1 MRLPTRGKA
10 DDATS
15 DQLLQTAGRAY
26 SCIPRETMRVLILHM
41 RYWPEATGTGPLVT
55 ELAEDLA
62 TAGEN
67 VVVVTSEPHYG
78 LQEIPAEF
86 RGGLIHRTMKSGV
99 TVYRTWAP
107 VAHVGSALGRG
118 LDYAAYTVL
127 ASLAAISLGPVDII
141 LCVAPPVTV
150 GFSGWVVSLLRKC
163 PMVFNAQDIWPDGLI
178 SMGRIQSRI
187 LIAAFGRIERLVYR
201 ASSRITVVSE
211 EMRQNVMSKGVAAGR
226 VEVIPNWVDTE
237 RVHPVEGPNPFRN
250 ELGLDG
256 SFVVLFAGNVGYAAG
271 LDSVL
276 AAAGLLRSERR
287 MCFLIVGEGSAKADL
302 LRAAE
307 REGLTNV
314 RFLPTQPS
322 EVFSS
327 LLGAGDVG
335 LVPLRE
341 GMGALS
347 VPSKAYAIMAGGR
360 PILAAV
366 PTDSDVRRL
375 VAEAG
380 CGVCVPAEDPQ
391 ALAAAVLR
399 MASEPDK
406 LKEYGRSARSY
417 VVERYSRAI
426 MTSRY
431 RKLLGEV
438 IEAGKRTGDP

>member
-1 MRLPTRGKA
+1 
-10 DDATS
+10 
-15 DQLLQTAGRAY
+15 
-26 SCIPRETMRVLILHM
+26 MRVLILHM

-62 TAGEN
+62 AAGED
-67 VVVVTSEPHYG
+67 VVVVTSVPHYG
-78 LQEIPAEF
+78 LPEIPAEF
-86 RGGLIHRTMKSGV
+86 RGGLIHRALKSGV
-99 TVYRTWAP
+99 TVYRTLAP

-150 GFSGWVVSLLRKC
+150 GFSGWVVGFLRKC
-163 PMVFNAQDIWPDGLI
+163 PTVFNAQDIWPDGLI
-178 SMGRIQSRI
+178 SMGRIHNRV
-187 LIAAFGRIERLVYR
+187 LIAVFRRLEQLVYR
-201 ASSRITVVSE
+201 TSNRITVVSE
-211 EMRQNVMSKGVAAGR
+211 GMRKNVLSKGVAAGR
-226 VEVIPNWVDTE
+226 VQVIPNWVDTE
-237 RVHPVEGPNPFRN
+237 RIHPVEGPNPFRN
-250 ELGLDG
+250 ELALGE

-271 LDSVL
+271 LESVL
-276 AAAGLLRSERR
+276 AAAGLLRGEPRI
-287 MCFLIVGEGSAKADL
+287 CFLIVGEGSAKADL

-322 EVFSS
+322 GILSNV
-327 LLGAGDVG
+327 LGAGDVG

-341 GMGALS
+341 GMGAVS

-360 PILAAV
+360 PVLAAV
-366 PTDSDVRRL
+366 PTDSEIRHL
-375 VAEAG
+375 VAEAK
-380 CGVCVPAEDPQ
+380 CGVCVPAEEPQ
-391 ALAAAVLR
+391 ALAEAVLR
-399 MASEPDK
+399 LAGEPDR
-406 LKEYGRSARSY
+406 LTEYGRNARSY

-438 IEAGKRTGDP
+438 IEAGKRTSKP

>member
-1 MRLPTRGKA
+1 
-10 DDATS
+10 
-15 DQLLQTAGRAY
+15 
-26 SCIPRETMRVLILHM
+26 MRVLILHM

-62 TAGEN
+62 AAGED

-86 RGGLIHRTMKSGV
+86 RGGLIHRTLKSGV
-99 TVYRTWAP
+99 TVYRTLAP

-150 GFSGWVVSLLRKC
+150 GFSGWVVGFLRKC
-163 PMVFNAQDIWPDGLI
+163 PTVFNAQDIWPDGLI
-178 SMGRIQSRI
+178 SMGRIHNRV
-187 LIAAFGRIERLVYR
+187 LIALFRRVEQLVYR
-201 ASSRITVVSE
+201 TSKRITVVSE
-211 EMRQNVMSKGVAAGR
+211 GMRKNVLSKGVAAGR
-226 VEVIPNWVDTE
+226 VQVIPNWVDTE
-237 RVHPVEGPNPFRN
+237 RIHPVEGPNPFRN
-250 ELGLDG
+250 ELALGE

-271 LDSVL
+271 LESVL
-276 AAAGLLRSERR
+276 AAAGLLRGEPRI
-287 MCFLIVGEGSAKADL
+287 CFLIVGEGSAKADL

-307 REGLTNV
+307 WEGLTNV

-322 EVFSS
+322 GILSNV
-327 LLGAGDVG
+327 LGAGDVG

-341 GMGALS
+341 GMGAVS

-360 PILAAV
+360 PVLAAV
-366 PTDSDVRRL
+366 PTDSEIRHL
-375 VAEAG
+375 VAEAK
-380 CGVCVPAEDPQ
+380 CGVCVPAEEPQ
-391 ALAAAVLR
+391 ALAEAVRRL
-399 MASEPDK
+399 ANEPDK
-406 LKEYGRSARSY
+406 LKEYGRNARSY

-438 IEAGKRTGDP
+438 IEAGKRTSKP

>member
-1 MRLPTRGKA
+1 
-10 DDATS
+10 
-15 DQLLQTAGRAY
+15 
-26 SCIPRETMRVLILHM
+26 MRVLILHM

-62 TAGEN
+62 AAGED
-67 VVVVTSEPHYG
+67 VVVVTSVPHYG
-78 LQEIPAEF
+78 LPEIPAEF
-86 RGGLIHRTMKSGV
+86 RGGLIHRALKSGV
-99 TVYRTWAP
+99 TVYRTLAP

-150 GFSGWVVSLLRKC
+150 GFSGWVVGFLRKC
-163 PMVFNAQDIWPDGLI
+163 PTVFNAQDIWPDGLI
-178 SMGRIQSRI
+178 SMGRIHNQV
-187 LIAAFGRIERLVYR
+187 LIAVLRRLEQLVYR
-201 ASSRITVVSE
+201 TSNRITVVSE
-211 EMRQNVMSKGVAAGR
+211 GMRKNVLSKGVAAGR
-226 VEVIPNWVDTE
+226 VQVIPNWVDTE
-237 RVHPVEGPNPFRN
+237 RIHPVEGPNPFRN
-250 ELGLDG
+250 ELALGE

-271 LDSVL
+271 LESVL
-276 AAAGLLRSERR
+276 AAAGLLRGEPRI
-287 MCFLIVGEGSAKADL
+287 CFLIVGEGSAKADL

-322 EVFSS
+322 GILSNV
-327 LLGAGDVG
+327 LGAGDVG

-341 GMGALS
+341 GMGAVS

-360 PILAAV
+360 PVLAAV
-366 PTDSDVRRL
+366 PTDSEIRHL
-375 VAEAG
+375 VAEAK
-380 CGVCVPAEDPQ
+380 CGVCVPAEEPQ
-391 ALAAAVLR
+391 ALAEAVLR
-399 MASEPDK
+399 MASEPDR
-406 LKEYGRSARSY
+406 LKEYGRNARSY

-438 IEAGKRTGDP
+438 IEAGKRTSKP

>member
-1 MRLPTRGKA
+1 
-10 DDATS
+10 
-15 DQLLQTAGRAY
+15 
-26 SCIPRETMRVLILHM
+26 MRVLILHM

-62 TAGEN
+62 AAGED
-67 VVVVTSEPHYG
+67 VVVVTSVPHYG
-78 LQEIPAEF
+78 LPEIPAEF
-86 RGGLIHRTMKSGV
+86 RGGLIHKALKSGV
-99 TVYRTWAP
+99 TVYRTLAP

-150 GFSGWVVSLLRKC
+150 GFSGWVVGFLRKC
-163 PMVFNAQDIWPDGLI
+163 PTVFNAQDIWPDGLI
-178 SMGRIQSRI
+178 SMGRIHNQV
-187 LIAAFGRIERLVYR
+187 LIAVLRRLEQLVYR
-201 ASSRITVVSE
+201 TSNRITVVSE
-211 EMRQNVMSKGVAAGR
+211 GMRKNVLSKGVAAGR
-226 VEVIPNWVDTE
+226 VQVIPNWVDTE
-237 RVHPVEGPNPFRN
+237 RIHPVEGPNPFRN
-250 ELGLDG
+250 ELALGE

-271 LDSVL
+271 LESVL
-276 AAAGLLRSERR
+276 AAAGLLRGEPRI
-287 MCFLIVGEGSAKADL
+287 CFLIVGEGSAKADL

-322 EVFSS
+322 GILSNV
-327 LLGAGDVG
+327 LGAGDVG

-341 GMGALS
+341 GMGAVS

-360 PILAAV
+360 PVLAAV
-366 PTDSDVRRL
+366 PTDSEIRHL
-375 VAEAG
+375 VAEAK
-380 CGVCVPAEDPQ
+380 CGVCVPAEEPQ
-391 ALAAAVLR
+391 ALAEAVLR
-399 MASEPDK
+399 LAGEPDR
-406 LKEYGRSARSY
+406 LTEYGRNARSY

-438 IEAGKRTGDP
+438 IEAGKRTSKP

>member
-1 MRLPTRGKA
+1 
-10 DDATS
+10 
-15 DQLLQTAGRAY
+15 
-26 SCIPRETMRVLILHM
+26 MRVLILHM

-62 TAGEN
+62 AAGED
-67 VVVVTSEPHYG
+67 VVVVTSVPHYG
-78 LQEIPAEF
+78 LPEIPAEF
-86 RGGLIHRTMKSGV
+86 RGGLIHRALKSGV
-99 TVYRTWAP
+99 TVYRTLAP

-150 GFSGWVVSLLRKC
+150 GFSGWVVGFLRKC
-163 PMVFNAQDIWPDGLI
+163 PTVFNAQDIWPDGLI
-178 SMGRIQSRI
+178 SMGRIHNQV
-187 LIAAFGRIERLVYR
+187 LIAVLRRLEQLVYR
-201 ASSRITVVSE
+201 TSNRITVVSE
-211 EMRQNVMSKGVAAGR
+211 GMRKNVLSKGVAAGR
-226 VEVIPNWVDTE
+226 VQVIPNWVDTE
-237 RVHPVEGPNPFRN
+237 RIHPVEGPNPFRN
-250 ELGLDG
+250 ELALGE

-271 LDSVL
+271 LESVL
-276 AAAGLLRSERR
+276 AAAGLLRGEPRI
-287 MCFLIVGEGSAKADL
+287 CFLIVGEGSAKADL

-322 EVFSS
+322 GILSNV
-327 LLGAGDVG
+327 LGAGDVG

-341 GMGALS
+341 GMGAVS

-366 PTDSDVRRL
+366 PTDSEIREL
-375 VAEAG
+375 VAEAK
-380 CGVCVPAEDPQ
+380 CGVCVPAEEPQ
-391 ALAAAVLR
+391 ALAEAVLR
-399 MASEPDK
+399 LAGEPDR
-406 LKEYGRSARSY
+406 LKEYGRNARSY

-438 IEAGKRTGDP
+438 IEAGKRTSKP

>member
-1 MRLPTRGKA
+1 
-10 DDATS
+10 
-15 DQLLQTAGRAY
+15 
-26 SCIPRETMRVLILHM
+26 MRVLILHM

-62 TAGEN
+62 AAGED
-67 VVVVTSEPHYG
+67 VVVVTSVPHYG
-78 LQEIPAEF
+78 LPEIPAEF
-86 RGGLIHRTMKSGV
+86 RGGLIHRALKSGV
-99 TVYRTWAP
+99 TVYRTLAP

-150 GFSGWVVSLLRKC
+150 GFSGWVVGFLRKC
-163 PMVFNAQDIWPDGLI
+163 PTVFNAQDIWPDGLI
-178 SMGRIQSRI
+178 SMGRIHNQV
-187 LIAAFGRIERLVYR
+187 LIAVFRRLEQLVYR
-201 ASSRITVVSE
+201 TSNRITVVSE
-211 EMRQNVMSKGVAAGR
+211 GMRKNVLSKGVAAGR
-226 VEVIPNWVDTE
+226 VQVIPNWVDTE
-237 RVHPVEGPNPFRN
+237 RIHPVEGPNPFRN
-250 ELGLDG
+250 ELALGE

-271 LDSVL
+271 LESVL
-276 AAAGLLRSERR
+276 AAAGLLRGEPRI
-287 MCFLIVGEGSAKADL
+287 CFLIVGEGSAKADL

-322 EVFSS
+322 GILSNV
-327 LLGAGDVG
+327 LGAGDVG

-341 GMGALS
+341 GMGAVS

-360 PILAAV
+360 PVLAAV
-366 PTDSDVRRL
+366 PTDSEIRHL
-375 VAEAG
+375 VAEAK
-380 CGVCVPAEDPQ
+380 CGVCVPAEEPQ
-391 ALAAAVLR
+391 ALAEAVLR
-399 MASEPDK
+399 LAGEPDR
-406 LKEYGRSARSY
+406 LKEYGRNARSY

-438 IEAGKRTGDP
+438 IEAGKRTSKP

>member
-1 MRLPTRGKA
+1 
-10 DDATS
+10 
-15 DQLLQTAGRAY
+15 
-26 SCIPRETMRVLILHM
+26 MRVLILHM

-62 TAGEN
+62 AAGED
-67 VVVVTSEPHYG
+67 VVVVTSVPHYG
-78 LQEIPAEF
+78 LPEIPAEF
-86 RGGLIHRTMKSGV
+86 RGGLIHRALKSGV
-99 TVYRTWAP
+99 TVYRTLAP

-150 GFSGWVVSLLRKC
+150 GFSGWVVGFLRKC
-163 PMVFNAQDIWPDGLI
+163 PTVFNAQDIWPDGLI
-178 SMGRIQSRI
+178 SMGRIHNQV
-187 LIAAFGRIERLVYR
+187 LIAVLRRLEQLVYR
-201 ASSRITVVSE
+201 TSNRITVVSE
-211 EMRQNVMSKGVAAGR
+211 GMRKNVLSKGVAAGR
-226 VEVIPNWVDTE
+226 VQVIPNWVDTE
-237 RVHPVEGPNPFRN
+237 RIHPVEGPNPFRN
-250 ELGLDG
+250 ELALGE

-271 LDSVL
+271 LESVL
-276 AAAGLLRSERR
+276 AAAGLLRGEPRI
-287 MCFLIVGEGSAKADL
+287 CFLIVGEGSAKADL

-322 EVFSS
+322 GILSNV
-327 LLGAGDVG
+327 LGAGDVG

-341 GMGALS
+341 GMGAVS

-366 PTDSDVRRL
+366 PTDSEIRHL
-375 VAEAG
+375 VAEAK

-391 ALAAAVLR
+391 ALAEAVLR
-399 MASEPDK
+399 LAGEPDR
-406 LKEYGRSARSY
+406 LKEYGRNARSY

-438 IEAGKRTGDP
+438 IEAGKRTSKP

>member
-1 MRLPTRGKA
+1 
-10 DDATS
+10 
-15 DQLLQTAGRAY
+15 
-26 SCIPRETMRVLILHM
+26 MRVLILHM

-62 TAGEN
+62 AAGED
-67 VVVVTSEPHYG
+67 VVVVTSVPHYG
-78 LQEIPAEF
+78 LPEIPAEF
-86 RGGLIHRTMKSGV
+86 RGGLIHRALKSGV
-99 TVYRTWAP
+99 TVYRTLAP

-150 GFSGWVVSLLRKC
+150 GFSGWVVGFLRKC
-163 PMVFNAQDIWPDGLI
+163 PTVFNAQDIWPDGLI
-178 SMGRIQSRI
+178 SMGRIHNQV
-187 LIAAFGRIERLVYR
+187 LIAVLRRLEQLVYR
-201 ASSRITVVSE
+201 TSNRITVVSE
-211 EMRQNVMSKGVAAGR
+211 GMRKNVLSKGVAAGR
-226 VEVIPNWVDTE
+226 VQVIPNWVDTE
-237 RVHPVEGPNPFRN
+237 RIHPVEGPNPFRN
-250 ELGLDG
+250 ELALGE

-271 LDSVL
+271 LESVL
-276 AAAGLLRSERR
+276 AAAGLLRGEPRI
-287 MCFLIVGEGSAKADL
+287 CFLIVGEGSAKADL

-322 EVFSS
+322 GILSNV
-327 LLGAGDVG
+327 LGAGDVG

-341 GMGALS
+341 GMGAVS

-360 PILAAV
+360 PVLAAV
-366 PTDSDVRRL
+366 PTDSEIRHL
-375 VAEAG
+375 VAEAK

-391 ALAAAVLR
+391 ALAEAVRRL
-399 MASEPDK
+399 ANEPDK
-406 LKEYGRSARSY
+406 LKEYGRNARSY

-438 IEAGKRTGDP
+438 IEAGKRTSKP

>member
-1 MRLPTRGKA
+1 
-10 DDATS
+10 
-15 DQLLQTAGRAY
+15 
-26 SCIPRETMRVLILHM
+26 MRVLILHM

-62 TAGEN
+62 AAGED
-67 VVVVTSEPHYG
+67 VVVVTSVPHYG
-78 LQEIPAEF
+78 LPEIPAEF
-86 RGGLIHRTMKSGV
+86 RGGLIHRALKSGV
-99 TVYRTWAP
+99 TVYRTLAP

-150 GFSGWVVSLLRKC
+150 GFSGWVVGFLRKC
-163 PMVFNAQDIWPDGLI
+163 PTVFNAQDIWPDGLI
-178 SMGRIQSRI
+178 SMGRIHNQV
-187 LIAAFGRIERLVYR
+187 LIAVLRRLEQLVYR
-201 ASSRITVVSE
+201 TSNRITVVSE
-211 EMRQNVMSKGVAAGR
+211 GMRKNVLSKGVAAGR
-226 VEVIPNWVDTE
+226 VQVIPNWVDTE
-237 RVHPVEGPNPFRN
+237 RIHPVEGPNPFRN
-250 ELGLDG
+250 ELALGE

-271 LDSVL
+271 LESVL
-276 AAAGLLRSERR
+276 AAAGLLRGEPRI
-287 MCFLIVGEGSAKADL
+287 CFLIVGEGSAKADL

-322 EVFSS
+322 GILSNV
-327 LLGAGDVG
+327 LGAGDVG

-341 GMGALS
+341 GMGAVS

-360 PILAAV
+360 PVLAAV
-366 PTDSDVRRL
+366 PTDSEIRHL
-375 VAEAG
+375 VAEAK
-380 CGVCVPAEDPQ
+380 CGVCVPAEEPQ
-391 ALAAAVLR
+391 ALAEAVLR
-399 MASEPDK
+399 LAGEPDR
-406 LKEYGRSARSY
+406 LTEYGRNARSY

-438 IEAGKRTGDP
+438 IEAGKRTSKP

>member
-1 MRLPTRGKA
+1 
-10 DDATS
+10 
-15 DQLLQTAGRAY
+15 
-26 SCIPRETMRVLILHM
+26 MRVLILHM

-62 TAGEN
+62 AAGED
-67 VVVVTSEPHYG
+67 VVVVTSVPHYG
-78 LQEIPAEF
+78 LPEIPAEF
-86 RGGLIHRTMKSGV
+86 RGGLIHRALKSGV
-99 TVYRTWAP
+99 TVYRTLAP

-150 GFSGWVVSLLRKC
+150 GFSGWVVGFLRKC
-163 PMVFNAQDIWPDGLI
+163 PTVFNAQDIWPDGLI
-178 SMGRIQSRI
+178 SMGRIHNQV
-187 LIAAFGRIERLVYR
+187 LIAVFRRLEQLVYR
-201 ASSRITVVSE
+201 TSNRITVVSE
-211 EMRQNVMSKGVAAGR
+211 GMRKNVLSKGVAAGR
-226 VEVIPNWVDTE
+226 VQVIPNWVDTE
-237 RVHPVEGPNPFRN
+237 RIHPVEGPNPFRN
-250 ELGLDG
+250 ELALGE

-271 LDSVL
+271 LESVL
-276 AAAGLLRSERR
+276 AAAGLLRGEPRI
-287 MCFLIVGEGSAKADL
+287 CFLIVGEGSAKADL

-322 EVFSS
+322 GILSNV
-327 LLGAGDVG
+327 LGAGDVG

-341 GMGALS
+341 GMGAVS

-360 PILAAV
+360 PVLAAV
-366 PTDSDVRRL
+366 PTDSEIRHL
-375 VAEAG
+375 VAEAK
-380 CGVCVPAEDPQ
+380 CGVCVPAEEPQ
-391 ALAAAVLR
+391 ALAEAVLR
-399 MASEPDK
+399 MASEPDR
-406 LKEYGRSARSY
+406 LKEYGRNARSY

-438 IEAGKRTGDP
+438 IEAGKRTSKP

>member
-1 MRLPTRGKA
+1 
-10 DDATS
+10 
-15 DQLLQTAGRAY
+15 
-26 SCIPRETMRVLILHM
+26 MRVLILHM

-62 TAGEN
+62 AAGED
-67 VVVVTSEPHYG
+67 VVVVTSVPHYG
-78 LQEIPAEF
+78 LPEIPAEF
-86 RGGLIHRTMKSGV
+86 RGGLIHRALKSGV
-99 TVYRTWAP
+99 TVYRTLAP

-150 GFSGWVVSLLRKC
+150 GFSGWVVGFLRKC
-163 PMVFNAQDIWPDGLI
+163 PTVFNAQDIWPDGLI
-178 SMGRIQSRI
+178 SMGRIHNQV
-187 LIAAFGRIERLVYR
+187 LIAVLRRLEQLVYR
-201 ASSRITVVSE
+201 TSNRITVVSE
-211 EMRQNVMSKGVAAGR
+211 GMRKNVLSKGVAAGR
-226 VEVIPNWVDTE
+226 VQVIPNWVDTE
-237 RVHPVEGPNPFRN
+237 RIHPVEGPNPFRN
-250 ELGLDG
+250 ELALGE

-271 LDSVL
+271 LESVL
-276 AAAGLLRSERR
+276 AAAGLLRGEPRI
-287 MCFLIVGEGSAKADL
+287 CFLIVGEGSAKADL

-322 EVFSS
+322 GILSNV
-327 LLGAGDVG
+327 LGAGDVG

-341 GMGALS
+341 GMGAVS

-366 PTDSDVRRL
+366 PTDSEIRHL
-375 VAEAG
+375 VAEAK
-380 CGVCVPAEDPQ
+380 CGVCVPAEEPQ
-391 ALAAAVLR
+391 ALAEAVLR
-399 MASEPDK
+399 LAGEPDR
-406 LKEYGRSARSY
+406 LKEYGRNARSY

-438 IEAGKRTGDP
+438 IEAGKRTSKP

>member
-1 MRLPTRGKA
+1 
-10 DDATS
+10 
-15 DQLLQTAGRAY
+15 
-26 SCIPRETMRVLILHM
+26 MRVLILHM

-62 TAGEN
+62 AAGED
-67 VVVVTSEPHYG
+67 VVVVTSVPHYG
-78 LQEIPAEF
+78 LPEIPAEF
-86 RGGLIHRTMKSGV
+86 RGGLIHRALKSGV
-99 TVYRTWAP
+99 TVYRTLAP

-150 GFSGWVVSLLRKC
+150 GFSGWVVGFLRKC
-163 PMVFNAQDIWPDGLI
+163 PTVFNAQDIWPDGLI
-178 SMGRIQSRI
+178 SMGRIHNQV
-187 LIAAFGRIERLVYR
+187 LIAVLRRLEQLVYR
-201 ASSRITVVSE
+201 TSNRITVVSE
-211 EMRQNVMSKGVAAGR
+211 GMRKNVLSKGVAAGR
-226 VEVIPNWVDTE
+226 VQVIPNWVDTE
-237 RVHPVEGPNPFRN
+237 RIHPVEGPNPFRN
-250 ELGLDG
+250 ELALGE

-271 LDSVL
+271 LESVL
-276 AAAGLLRSERR
+276 AAAGLLRGEPRI
-287 MCFLIVGEGSAKADL
+287 CFLIVGEGSAKADL

-322 EVFSS
+322 GILSNV
-327 LLGAGDVG
+327 LGAGDVG

-341 GMGALS
+341 GMGAVS

-360 PILAAV
+360 PVLAAV
-366 PTDSDVRRL
+366 PTDSEIRHL
-375 VAEAG
+375 VAEAK
-380 CGVCVPAEDPQ
+380 CGVCVPAEEPQ
-391 ALAAAVLR
+391 ALAEAVLR
-399 MASEPDK
+399 LAGEPDR
-406 LKEYGRSARSY
+406 LKEYGRNARSY

-438 IEAGKRTGDP
+438 IEAGKRTSKP